1 MFCRLTVNTKS
12 TSMYNYM
19 LELVKSIILSILFIA
34 IIHYFWIYIK
44 SNFSICKTKDIVKIQ
59 TEKYENIINTMLEN
73 QQSKNI
79 NDVVDIDEIENDL
92 AIFLDKTLS
101 NNKQ

>member
-1 MFCRLTVNTKS
+1 MF
-12 TSMYNYM
+12 
-19 LELVKSIILSILFIA
+19 ELVKSIILSILFIA
-34 IIHYFWIYIK
+34 IIHYFWMYIK

-59 TEKYENIINTMLEN
+59 TAKYEKIINTMLET

-92 AIFLDKTLS
+92 AIFLDKTLL
-101 NNKQ
+101 NNQ

>member
-1 MFCRLTVNTKS
+1 
-12 TSMYNYM
+12 MYNYM
-19 LELVKSIILSILFIA
+19 FELVKSIILSILFIA
-34 IIHYFWIYIK
+34 IIHYFWMYIK

-59 TEKYENIINTMLEN
+59 TAKYEKIINTMLET

-92 AIFLDKTLS
+92 AIFLDKTLL
-101 NNKQ
+101 NNQ

>member
-1 MFCRLTVNTKS
+1 M
-12 TSMYNYM
+12 
-19 LELVKSIILSILFIA
+19 
-34 IIHYFWIYIK
+34 YIK

-59 TEKYENIINTMLEN
+59 TAKYEKIINTMLET

-92 AIFLDKTLS
+92 AIFLDKTLL
-101 NNKQ
+101 NNQ